1 MTTMELEME
10 VAEIKTRLRRVEN
23 ALREQSGAQNL
34 VAPPPNLP
42 SNNEELMRWMRDQ
55 GLVRDPTPDELR
67 RAAQWDELP
76 DEEKDA
82 HVRLMNSLVLDPP
95 LSEIII
101 SSSAATRRC

>member
-23 ALREQSGAQNL
+23 ALREQSDTQGQ
-34 VAPPPNLP
+34 VSPPPNLP
-42 SNNEELMRWMRDQ
+42 SSNEELRVWMRDQ
-55 GLVRDPTPDELR
+55 GMVRDPTPEELR
-67 RAAQWDELP
+67 LAAQWDELP
-76 DEEKDA
+76 DAEKDA

-101 SSSAATRRC
+101 ENRR